1 METVELP
8 RTEARPAFALALV
21 VICLGY
27 FMVIVDT
34 TVVNVAL
41 LGSLVHDRAG
51 FIPGLHTG
59 LVIAAGAFLAGAA
72 VTFLGAERVSR

>member
-1 METVELP
+1 
-8 RTEARPAFALALV
+8 
-21 VICLGY
+21 
-27 FMVIVDT
+27 MVIVDT

>member
-1 METVELP
+1 METIELP
-8 RTEARPAFALALV
+8 RTEARPASALALV

-51 FIPGLHTG
+51 SSPDCIP
-59 LVIAAGAFLAGAA
+59 AWS
-72 VTFLGAERVSR
+72 SRPGPFSPARP